1 MDDAA
6 SPPDVADV
14 ADVPAAAPADYA
26 GGPSFTASRRVR
38 WGDAEPR
45 GRIRLDGVARFLQDV
60 SNDDTRAA
68 GDDPTSPWV
77 VRRTTI
83 DVARP
88 PRVGEV
94 VDMTTFCGG
103 IGSRWADRR
112 TSIRG
117 EHGGHVE
124 AASLWV
130 HVDRH
135 TGRPARLPAAFL
147 ERYAEFDGDRKVGAR
162 LRHGPVPPGVDRRP
176 WPLRSTD
183 LDGMG
188 HVNNAATWEPVE
200 DELARRGLRPRWA
213 EIEYGDG
220 LEPADEVELAS
231 LVASDGSLRMWLTV
245 EGSVRATAVVHPR
258 S

>member
-1 MDDAA
+1 MPPEVAA
-6 SPPDVADV
+6 
-14 ADVPAAAPADYA
+14 VPAVEPAPYA

-38 WGDAEPR
+38 WGDAAPS
-45 GRIRLDGVARFLQDV
+45 GRIRLDGIARFLQDV
-60 SNDDTRAA
+60 SNDDTRAS
-68 GDDPTSPWV
+68 GDDPTAPWV

-83 DVARP
+83 DVVRA

-94 VDMTTFCGG
+94 VELTTFCGG

-112 TSIRG
+112 TTIRG

-130 HVDRH
+130 HVDRE
-135 TGRPARLPAAFL
+135 TGRPARLPTVFL

-162 LRHGPVPPGVDRRP
+162 LRHGPVPDGVDRRP

-183 LDGMG
+183 LDGLG

-200 DELARRGLRPRWA
+200 DELTRRDLRPRWA
-213 EIEYGDG
+213 ELEYGDG
-220 LEPADEVELAS
+220 LDPDDDVELAS
-231 LVASDGSLRMWLTV
+231 LVAPDGSLRVWLTV
-245 EGSVRATAVVHPR
+245 EGTVRATAVAHPR
-258 S
+258 T